1 MFYLSVPLKK
11 SVGNP
16 NHHRFCSPND
26 VMLKIKVASVPSTFV
41 SPWVT
46 GMGARNAQHQQSCKR
61 TNLCFKIHQNPP
73 GYLHKFNWLVLS
85 TPLKNMSSSVGVA
98 IYSQLNGKSI
108 KIPWFQTAHQSTFAG
123 IHDPGMI
130 HWLHFDDSSLK
141 SSLKSMDWFK
151 GKFTGNHRFSH

>member
-1 MFYLSVPLKK
+1 
-11 SVGNP
+11 
-16 NHHRFCSPND
+16 
-26 VMLKIKVASVPSTFV
+26 MLKIKVASVPSTFGSPLV
-41 SPWVT
+41 S
-46 GMGARNAQHQQSCKR
+46 ASAKLCRKR

-98 IYSQLNGKSI
+98 IYSQLNGKSM
-108 KIPWFQTAHQSTFAG
+108 KIQLFQTTHQSTFAG

-151 GKFTGNHRFSH
+151 GNFTGNHRFSH